1 LSLLSGGFFIGEIMS
16 LVTSIRNQQT
26 NIINQN
32 PASITITRK
41 AKVSDGAGGWTSSTS
56 NLAAQTIR
64 IYSKRVRTLVVEEG
78 GYHSVRVTKA
88 IAKYDANILKY
99 SSTNEDTFTYGG
111 KTWRVFDVIDRYAK
125 GSIVFKELE
134 LEEL

>member
-1 LSLLSGGFFIGEIMS
+1 MS
-16 LVTSIRNQQT
+16 LITSTRNQQE

-32 PASITITRK
+32 PASVVITRTS
-41 AKVSDGAGGWTSSTS
+41 KVSDGAGGWTSSTS
-56 NLAAQTIR
+56 TLAVQTIR

-78 GYHSVRVTKA
+78 GYHSVRITKA

-99 SSTNEDTFTYGG
+99 SSLNEDTFNYGG
-111 KTWRVFDVIDRYAK
+111 KTYCVFDVIDRYTK
-125 GSIVFKELE
+125 NSIVFKELE

>member
-1 LSLLSGGFFIGEIMS
+1 MS

-64 IYSKRVRTLVVEEG
+64 IYLKRVRTLVVEEG

-111 KTWRVFDVIDRYAK
+111 KTYRVFDVIDRYTK
-125 GSIVFKELE
+125 NSIVFKELE

>member
-1 LSLLSGGFFIGEIMS
+1 MS

-41 AKVSDGAGGWTSSTS
+41 SKTSDGAGGWTSSTS

-88 IAKYDANILKY
+88 VAKYDANILKY

-111 KTWRVFDVIDRYAK
+111 KTYRVFDVIDRYTK
-125 GSIVFKELE
+125 NSIVFKELE

>member
-1 LSLLSGGFFIGEIMS
+1 MS
-16 LVTSIRNQQT
+16 LITSTRNQQT

-32 PASITITRK
+32 PTSITITRK

-64 IYSKRVRTLVVEEG
+64 IYSKRVRTLVIEEV
-78 GYHSVRVTKA
+78 GYHSIRVTRA

-99 SSTNEDTFTYGG
+99 SSSNEDTFSFGG

-125 GSIVFKELE
+125 GSILFKELE

>member
-1 LSLLSGGFFIGEIMS
+1 MELYE
-16 LVTSIRNQQT
+16 SIRLRQDD
-26 NIINQN
+26 IINQN
-32 PASITITRK
+32 PASIAIIRK

-78 GYHSVRVTKA
+78 GYHTVRVTKA

-111 KTWRVFDVIDRYAK
+111 KTWRVFNVIDRYAK